1 MEVVN
6 GVILEEDAE
15 YGEQVSDQ
23 EKIEND
29 IKEFLKH
36 RRIEM
41 QRQEFLG
48 IKPPK
53 VKSENIQAKKMKGNI
68 GPSKKLTF
76 DAGTTS
82 QQKQLFSMM
91 ADEFDIEK
99 VIPKDNQAKGD
110 VVDQKSEGEFHLSIN
125 NDELNDYYALS

>member
-1 MEVVN
+1 MEVAN

-48 IKPPK
+48 I
-53 VKSENIQAKKMKGNI
+53 
-68 GPSKKLTF
+68 
-76 DAGTTS
+76 
-82 QQKQLFSMM
+82 
-91 ADEFDIEK
+91 
-99 VIPKDNQAKGD
+99 
-110 VVDQKSEGEFHLSIN
+110 
-125 NDELNDYYALS
+125 